1 MNTHLK
7 QLIEISHLDKEIDS
21 LEPLI
26 REKRKDLDKALND
39 KEAKNKAILN
49 LEEEKLALK
58 LQVSKNEQTL
68 QDTNAKIASIQ
79 KKMSEIK
86 SERELRSLNIEE
98 DIAKERSNQANRE
111 IENLQNEIKRKS
123 EKQENLK
130 KEMLELEKLAL
141 ELENLVENEVKNIKE
156 TQQIIF
162 KKKEE
167 LVEKTEPKIYSFYE
181 RIRRW
186 AKNTSIVTI
195 KKQACG
201 GCFIRL
207 NDKIYTEVL
216 TSGDMITC
224 PYCGRIL
231 YAEGAY
237 ENSAQPPKESQEESQ
252 QKESQESV

>member
-1 MNTHLK
+1 
-7 QLIEISHLDKEIDS
+7 
-21 LEPLI
+21 
-26 REKRKDLDKALND
+26 
-39 KEAKNKAILN
+39 
-49 LEEEKLALK
+49 
-58 LQVSKNEQTL
+58 
-68 QDTNAKIASIQ
+68 
-79 KKMSEIK
+79 
-86 SERELRSLNIEE
+86 NIEE

-111 IENLQNEIKRKS
+111 IENLQNEIKHKS
-123 EKQENLK
+123 EKQEDLK

-141 ELENLVENEVKNIKE
+141 ELENLVENEIKNIKE

-237 ENSAQPPKESQEESQ
+237 ENSVQPPKESQPKESQEESQ
-252 QKESQESV
+252 ELV

>member
-1 MNTHLK
+1 MNIHLK
-7 QLIEISHLDKEIDS
+7 QLIEISNLDKEIDS

-39 KEAKNKAILN
+39 RENKNKEALN

-98 DIAKERSNQANRE
+98 DIAKERSSQANRE
-111 IENLQNEIKRKS
+111 IENLQNEIKHKS
-123 EKQENLK
+123 ERQESLK
-130 KEMLELEKLAL
+130 NEMLELEKLANVL
-141 ELENLVENEVKNIKE
+141 ESSVESEVQNIKE
-156 TQQIIF
+156 TQQKIF
-162 KKKEE
+162 KKKED
-167 LVEKTEPKIYSFYE
+167 LVGKMEPKIYSFYE

-207 NDKIYTEVL
+207 NDKTYSEVL
-216 TSGDMITC
+216 SSGDIVTC
-224 PYCGRIL
+224 PHCGRIL
-231 YAEGAY
+231 YTESL
-237 ENSAQPPKESQEESQ
+237 ELPIESQE
-252 QKESQESV
+252 